1 MCSMTRKLAPTLA
14 LALAFVSAGL
24 QAQTGGLRYTVT
36 VAEFE
41 NQSGWEGQIHLGHAW
56 GTVMTDLL
64 NRSGRFTV
72 LGESSMR
79 AAALDEQDLGASG
92 RTAGG
97 SKTPAVGQMSP
108 AQLLVKGA
116 ITHVQTNTGG
126 KGGGIGWGKVRVGG
140 KKKTA
145 EINATIYLV
154 DSTTGQVVASTSVVG
169 HSKSKS
175 GTISYTDDDLGA
187 TFGGHKDETLPKAIS
202 EAVAQAVDWLVEQLP
217 NVPWSGTVVM
227 VRDEKVYI
235 NRGTREGVSQ
245 GQLFLVGQKD
255 VIRDPDTG
263 EVLDESLIQVAELEA
278 TQVKVKL
285 SVCKVVS
292 GDVRKVHKGL
302 GVQLPRG

>member
-1 MCSMTRKLAPTLA
+1 MHTMIQKLAPVLVLA
-14 LALAFVSAGL
+14 WTFMPTGL

-41 NQSGWEGQIHLGHAW
+41 NQSGWEGQLRLGHAW

-64 NRSGRFTV
+64 NRSGRFSV

-79 AAALDEQDLGASG
+79 AAAADEQDLGASG

-97 SKTPAVGQMSP
+97 SKTPVVGQMTP

-126 KGGGIGWGKVRVGG
+126 KGGGIGFGKIRVGG

-145 EINATIYLV
+145 EIHATIYLV
-154 DSTTGQVVASTSVVG
+154 DSTTGQIVSSISVIG
-169 HSKSKS
+169 HAKSRS
-175 GTISYTDDDLGA
+175 GAISYTAGDLDA
-187 TFGGHKDETLPKAIS
+187 TFGGHKDETLPKAIID
-202 EAVAQAVDWLVEQLP
+202 AVTQAIDWLVEQLP
-217 NVPWSGTVVM
+217 LVPWSGTVIM
-227 VRDEKVYI
+227 VRDENVYV
-235 NRGTREGVSQ
+235 NRGTREGVSP
-245 GQLFLVGQKD
+245 GQVFLVGQRD

-263 EVLDESLIQVAELEA
+263 EILDESLTQVAELEA
-278 TQVKVKL
+278 TQVKRKL

-292 GDVRKVHKGL
+292 GDARKVHKGL
-302 GVQLPRG
+302 GVQLPTG